1 MRLRSRV
8 LLWSTLVLVAVSAFG
23 PRSTPAYAIEP
34 CFITAKVINAET
46 GMPVTGVRWAAY
58 RWEEEISGWGL
69 ESWSSVTPEGNLAG
83 SAYWSPTSRSALLY
97 LRGGAG
103 YYDEYFDGV
112 RAISDPWLPTWVP
125 GGISADASDVASA
138 TKIATSPWGHV
149 DLGTIS
155 LTPQP
160 HPYGAIS
167 GRVTDSL
174 TGAGVTGC
182 TVIAYR
188 YDEATD
194 SWVDAAI
201 DPYPDDFGGYTV
213 VGTADSPLIGRIRLL
228 VRPAFPGGTDT
239 WWPGA
244 STLDQARDLYIEPDR
259 TVYGVDQVLTT
270 TGRLG
275 GKVLDA
281 HTGRPIEGA
290 TVRIYSE
297 AGDAYGGDFWNDFSL
312 SHTDANGSWVASEQ
326 YYGYAPNIYRV
337 GVDAERSY
345 PQTFYG
351 QTTSVDTARDVILE
365 EGRNAFDL
373 DILLSHGPALGGRAV
388 DASGN
393 AVPDTLVTAYR
404 RQTDGTWQAAGQDY
418 TDDSGHYT
426 VDCPSSGTYTVR
438 FTDRAGTASYLDDSS
453 TFYGGA
459 RSIAAARR
467 VWVPSTKAATLARS
481 GIRPKTN
488 VRARRAAGGN
498 AYSMAIASSR
508 ANFRARETS
517 CAVLVSN
524 ASVYDGLSA
533 SGLAGALRA
542 PILYTKASSLSPQLI
557 AELDRLGVK
566 RIYAVGA
573 RSAIPDTQL
582 GLLTALGFTV
592 SRISGIDRYATSAA
606 VTATMARLGFVGQY
620 TPAFVV
626 RGNVTSDAL
635 SVASAAYALGRPVLF
650 IKPTGTPSSVSAA
663 VRRLGLKRSYLIG
676 GGEVLPWD
684 AAAGL
689 RAAGMMTNRLSGG
702 DDAYAVATA
711 FAAAAQSR
719 QWLSPSKVGL
729 LSTSDAYSAL
739 IGGVATGRGRGLV
752 FQVARTSLSPAT
764 ANAITVRATAI
775 QRISLFAP
783 QRVVSSNVL
792 VAAGSR

>member
-1 MRLRSRV
+1 VRLRSQV
-8 LLWSTLVLVAVSAFG
+8 LLWSTLILAAASAFG
-23 PRSTPAYAIEP
+23 PRSTPAYAQP
-34 CFITAKVINAET
+34 CFITARVINAET
-46 GMPVTGVRWAAY
+46 GMPVTGVRWATY
-58 RWEEEISGWGL
+58 RWDEEISGWGL
-69 ESWSSVTPEGNLAG
+69 ESWSSVTPEGSLAG
-83 SAYWSPTSRSALLY
+83 SASWSPTSRSALLY
-97 LRGGAG
+97 LRGGEG

-138 TKIATSPWGHV
+138 TKITTSPWGQV

-155 LTPQP
+155 LTPRP

-174 TGAGVTGC
+174 TGVGVTGC

-188 YDEATD
+188 YDEATGN
-194 SWVDAAI
+194 WVEAAS
-201 DPYPDDFGGYTV
+201 DPYPDDFGGYTL
-213 VGTADSPLIGRIRLL
+213 VGTADSPLIGTIRLL
-228 VRPAFPGGTDT
+228 VQPAFPGGADT
-239 WWPGA
+239 WWPGV
-244 STLDQARDLYIEPDR
+244 STIEEARDLYIEPGG
-259 TVYGVDQVLTT
+259 TVYGVDQALTT

-290 TVRIYSE
+290 TVRLYRE
-297 AGDAYGGDFWNDFSL
+297 EPDGYGGHSWSDLSL
-312 SHTDANGSWVASEQ
+312 SHTDENGAWVASEQ
-326 YYGYAPNIYRV
+326 YYGYEPNIYRV
-337 GVDAERSY
+337 GVDAEESY

-351 QTTSVDTARDVILE
+351 QTMSVDTARDVILE

-404 RQTDGTWQAAGQDY
+404 RQADGTWQAAGQDY
-418 TDDSGHYT
+418 TDDSGRYS
-426 VDCPSSGTYTVR
+426 VGCPSSGTYTVR
-438 FTDRAGTASYLDDSS
+438 FTDRAGTASYADDSS

-459 RSIAAARR
+459 RSIAQARR
-467 VWVPSTKAATLARS
+467 VWVPSTKAAALAGS
-481 GIRPKTN
+481 SVRPKTN

-498 AYSMAIASSR
+498 AYSMAISSSR
-508 ANFRARETS
+508 ANFRSRETS
-517 CAVLVSN
+517 YAVLVSD

-533 SGLAGALRA
+533 SGLAGALHG
-542 PILYTKASSLSPQLI
+542 PILYTKASSLSPELI

-592 SRISGIDRYATSAA
+592 SRISGADRYATSAA
-606 VTATMARLGFVGQY
+606 VTATMARLGLVGQN

-650 IKPTGTPSSVSAA
+650 IKPTGTPWSVSAS

-689 RAAGMMTNRLSGG
+689 RAAGMTTNRISGG

-719 QWLSPSKVGL
+719 GWLSPAKVGL
-729 LSTSDAYSAL
+729 LSTSDAYSGL
-739 IGGVATGRGRGLV
+739 IGGVAMGRGRGLV
-752 FQVARTSLSPAT
+752 FQVARTSLPQAT
-764 ANAITVRATAI
+764 ANAITARTTAI
-775 QRISLFAP
+775 QRIGLYAP
-783 QRVVSSNVL
+783 HRAVSSSVL
-792 VAAGSR
+792 LAAGSR